1 MDINDV
7 VNKLVADIDEIPAY
21 AEVTYEVWAIGHDEE
36 DKVADA
42 GAEMLLGT
50 FEDPDLAVNYA
61 KAITLADVVH
71 MSAVD
76 EYEAENP
83 VHYISIEVET
93 VVLDDEEGTM
103 NIGTVYRKVI
113 EVFKEEPECVF
124 LSDSDFELLEDN
136 NIMVSCELLSGH
148 SKNDSFVAVFKDD
161 NHSFPMAYKIIS
173 KTTSGRYICEF
184 V

>member
-7 VNKLVADIDEIPAY
+7 VNKLVADIDETPAD

-36 DKVADA
+36 DKVTD
-42 GAEMLLGT
+42 AEMLLGT

-71 MSAVD
+71 MSADD
-76 EYEAENP
+76 EYEAENQ
-83 VHYISIEVET
+83 VHHISIEVET
-93 VVLDDEEGTM
+93 VVHDDDGTM

-113 EVFKEEPECVF
+113 EIFKEEPEYVF
-124 LSDSDFELLEDN
+124 LSDGDFELLEDN
-136 NIMVSCELLSGH
+136 NIMVSCELLSGYN
-148 SKNDSFVAVFKDD
+148 KNDSFVAVFKDD